1 MSEAVSTNIDNV
13 GEKCELS
20 EDWVFVQV
28 WSYHRWYCLL
38 ISAIQTQYRG
48 SGGAT
53 RLGRENELI
62 SSEVDI
68 DAEGAV
74 GAGGGGKLG
83 ICLILNCKICG
94 TWIKLPED

>member
-38 ISAIQTQYRG
+38 ISAIQTPWRG
-48 SGGAT
+48 SGVAT
-53 RLGRENELI
+53 RLGRENKLI
-62 SSEVDI
+62 SSKVDI
-68 DAEGAV
+68 DAEPGE
-74 GAGGGGKLG
+74 GGESSGGSMGGKV
-83 ICLILNCKICG
+83 IDEWQNWQWRK
-94 TWIKLPED
+94 